1 MPSFK
6 YVIELNDHDRALL
19 NDIVSKGTSSAKTI
33 LRANILLAWGAG
45 IWAAAV

>member
-33 LRANILLAWGAG
+33 RLARSYILSD
-45 IWAAAV
+45 